1 MRYFIPAW
9 YSGQKLWKD
18 NTLPFY
24 YKPDKTDFDD
34 MISLMSMHKKNGYEY
49 KLLVLNYSPNLRLFY
64 IDMIYLKVII
74 GLYLMCYKVLHTHYL
89 ELLIT

>member
-34 MISLMSMHKKNGYEY
+34 MISLMSMHKKNGY
-49 KLLVLNYSPNLRLFY
+49 K
-64 IDMIYLKVII
+64 
-74 GLYLMCYKVLHTHYL
+74 YKVLV
-89 ELLIT
+89 